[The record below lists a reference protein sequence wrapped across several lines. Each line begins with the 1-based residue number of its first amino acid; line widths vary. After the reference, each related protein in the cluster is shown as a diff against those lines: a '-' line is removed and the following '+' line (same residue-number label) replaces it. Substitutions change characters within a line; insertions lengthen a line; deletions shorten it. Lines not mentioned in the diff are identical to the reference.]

1 VGAILEEF
9 RISERR
15 GCQLLGLGRSSCR
28 YRLRR
33 RDAVEIRRRLR
44 ELALQRPCW
53 GYRMLGDVLRGEGI
67 LVNHKR
73 VYRLYRAEELRLPRK
88 RGRKAP
94 RPRQPKLE
102 PPSRANQRWA
112 MDFVSDTLA
121 GGRRFR
127 NLTIVDEKTRESPGI
142 CVDTSI
148 GGKRVAR
155 FLDERGAERGLPE
168 VIVVDNGP
176 EFTSRAMH
184 EWARKNGVRLHFI
197 DPGKPTQN
205 AFGESFNGTFRV
217 ECLNANWFLDLADA
231 RNTIEEWRRD
241 YNDVRPHG
249 SIGRQPPARYAKYL
263 EEHPT
268 TVETAEISPRFP
280 LSPQPDDDGVTLT

>member
-1 VGAILEEF
+1 
-9 RISERR
+9 
-15 GCQLLGLGRSSCR
+15 
-28 YRLRR
+28 
-33 RDAVEIRRRLR
+33 
-44 ELALQRPCW
+44 
-53 GYRMLGDVLRGEGI
+53 MLGDVLRGEGI

-88 RGRKAP
+88 RGRKTL

-112 MDFVSDTLA
+112 MDFVSDSFSH
-121 GGRRFR
+121 GRRFR

-142 CVDTSI
+142 YVDTSI

-176 EFTSRAMH
+176 EFTCRAMH
-184 EWARKNGVRLHFI
+184 EWARRNGVRLHFI

-205 AFGESFNGTFRV
+205 AFDESFNGTFRV

-231 RNTIEEWRRD
+231 RRTIEEWRRD
-241 YNDVRPHG
+241 YNEVRPHS
-249 SIGRQPPARYAKYL
+249 SIGRQPPARYAKSL
-263 EEHPT
+263 ESEKPA
-268 TVETAEISPRFP
+268 VETAEIASRFP
-280 LSPQPDDDGVTLT
+280 LSPQRDDDGGTLT